1 MEISSWPEN
10 LTTIQKK
17 VNDELL
23 EGRELAKQLQT
34 VLASSG
40 GSRSAEDLL
49 MKIVKS
55 FSTTLSIL
63 NVKESDSDF
72 VISQIQPDL
81 TCLDARKSQ
90 DHSRESFWRSTTTPP
105 TKKLDR
111 RGCYDRRRTGVSSI
125 RDTPTL
131 FDDGQQW
138 RKYGQKVIRNAKYL
152 RYDQGCKAT
161 KQIQRTQENP
171 PLYRTTYI
179 GHHTCKNLHQ
189 DPELILLDYSTSPSE
204 NSIFIS
210 FESTNLAIKQDPFP
224 FLSSFSST
232 KQEFKEDQI
241 IKCDDNLQNQSASSD
256 NYFMLPDLASSC
268 PSPGSLELLSSNL
281 KFDVGDHVILDRT
294 MDYDDFYLDIFQFEC

>member
-111 RGCYDRRRTGVSSI
+111 RGCYDR
-125 RDTPTL
+125 
-131 FDDGQQW
+131 
-138 RKYGQKVIRNAKYL
+138 